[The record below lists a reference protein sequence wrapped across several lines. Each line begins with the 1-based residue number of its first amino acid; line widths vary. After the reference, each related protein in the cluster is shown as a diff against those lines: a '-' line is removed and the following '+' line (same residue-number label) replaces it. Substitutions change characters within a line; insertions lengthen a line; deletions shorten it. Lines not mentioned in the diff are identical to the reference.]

1 MVRRARLVASP
12 VQVAHLPVLLTLL
25 GHPQA
30 PQATLKQ
37 QPVLLPS
44 TMQPVVPRLAP
55 PMPPDR
61 PLAPPTLQQALLP
74 LLVPQ
79 LAQARLAQT
88 QQAQLLSI
96 TCPAS
101 LNQIFRTVS
110 ARTTPRMMF

>member
-12 VQVAHLPVLLTLL
+12 VQVDHRQVPLTLP
-25 GHPQA
+25 GHPLA

-37 QPVLLPS
+37 
-44 TMQPVVPRLAP
+44 QPVVPRLAP

-79 LAQARLAQT
+79 LAQARPVQV

>member
-44 TMQPVVPRLAP
+44 TMQPVVPRQAP
-55 PMPPDR
+55 PMLPGH
-61 PLAPPTLQQALLP
+61 LQAPPTLP
-74 LLVPQ
+74 DP
-79 LAQARLAQT
+79 
-88 QQAQLLSI
+88 
-96 TCPAS
+96 P
-101 LNQIFRTVS
+101 
-110 ARTTPRMMF
+110 